1 MGIWPAES
9 MRREETMNHLLR
21 IIHERVAGLD
31 VHKKTVVATRMQV
44 TAEGR
49 VDWET
54 QTFGTTTP
62 DLLALHD
69 WLAEWACTHVAMEST
84 GDYWKPVFNLLEDDF
99 EMLLVNA
106 QHVKHVPGR
115 KTDVCDAEWL
125 AELLLHGL
133 LTPSFIPPK
142 PQRALRDLTR
152 YRTKLIQ
159 ERTRVVNRVQ
169 KLLEGANI
177 KLASVATDMM
187 GVSARAM
194 LEEIAAGQT
203 DPRLMAEL
211 ARGRMRNKIPELEKA
226 LTGLVG
232 PHHRFLLAKQLA
244 HIDFL
249 DQQIGDIGAE
259 IARWFEMQSQQPG
272 GKGGVNTNGESDTP
286 GTPPVD
292 EETPLTWDEAI
303 TLLDTIPGVDRKT
316 AEDMLAEMGLDMG
329 QYPTAKHLASWAGL
343 SPGNRQSGG
352 KRYSGRTRKGNR
364 TLSSVTVQAAWSAV
378 RTKDTFLKSRYHR
391 LAARRGKKR
400 AIVAIA
406 HSILTSAW
414 HMLTY
419 RQPYQELGGD
429 YFDQRRKETKVS
441 YLTRQLE
448 KLTGGSVRIE
458 LQVAAA

>member
-1 MGIWPAES
+1 ME
-9 MRREETMNHLLR
+9 
-21 IIHERVAGLD
+21 
-31 VHKKTVVATRMQV
+31 
-44 TAEGR
+44 
-49 VDWET
+49 WET
-54 QTFGTTTP
+54 RTFGTTTP

-69 WLAEWACTHVAMEST
+69 WLAEWSCTHVAMEST

-99 EMLLVNA
+99 EVLLVNA

-133 LTPSFIPPK
+133 LKPSFIPPK

-152 YRTKLIQ
+152 YRTKLVQ
-159 ERTRVVNRVQ
+159 ERVRVVNRVQ

-177 KLASVATDMM
+177 KLASVATDVM

-203 DPRLMAEL
+203 DSKLMADL

-226 LTGLVG
+226 LTGLVN
-232 PHHRFLLAKQLA
+232 PHHRFLLTKQLT

-249 DQQIGDIGAE
+249 DEQIDDIGGE
-259 IARWFEMQSQQPG
+259 ITRWFETQSQRPG
-272 GKGGVNTNGESDTP
+272 EVGNGSGSESDTP
-286 GTPPVD
+286 ETAPS
-292 EETPLTWDEAI
+292 EEEAPLTWEEAVA
-303 TLLDTIPGVDRKT
+303 LLDTIPGVNRKT

-329 QYPTAKHLASWAGL
+329 QYPTDKHLASWAGL
-343 SPGNRQSGG
+343 APGNRQSGG

-378 RTKDTFLKSRYHR
+378 RTKDTFLKARYHR

-400 AIVAIA
+400 AIVAVA
-406 HSILTSAW
+406 HSILT
-414 HMLTY
+414 
-419 RQPYQELGGD
+419 EG
-429 YFDQRRKETKVS
+429 KEFVCHTNFQHIIQH
-441 YLTRQLE
+441 L
-448 KLTGGSVRIE
+448 
-458 LQVAAA
+458 

>member
-1 MGIWPAES
+1 
-9 MRREETMNHLLR
+9 MNHLLR
-21 IIHERVAGLD
+21 IMYKRVAGLD

-44 TAEGR
+44 TEEGR
-49 VDWET
+49 LEWET
-54 QTFGTTTP
+54 ETFGTTTP
-62 DLLALHD
+62 ELLELYD
-69 WLAEWACTHVAMEST
+69 WLAEWGCTHVAMEST
-84 GDYWKPVFNLLEDDF
+84 GDYWKPVYNLLEDDF
-99 EMLLVNA
+99 EVLLVNA

-115 KTDVCDAEWL
+115 KTDVLDSEWL

-133 LTPSFIPPK
+133 LKPSFIPPK

-152 YRTKLIQ
+152 YRTKLVQ
-159 ERTRVVNRVQ
+159 ERVRVVNRVQ

-177 KLASVATDMM
+177 KLASVATDVM

-194 LEEIAAGQT
+194 LAEIAAGQT
-203 DPRLMAEL
+203 DPKLMADL

-226 LTGLVG
+226 LTGLVN
-232 PHHRFLLAKQLA
+232 PHHRFLLTKQLA

-249 DQQIGDIGAE
+249 DEQIDDIGGE
-259 IARWFEMQSQQPG
+259 IARWFETQSQRPG
-272 GKGGVNTNGESDTP
+272 EGGNGSGRESGTETP
-286 GTPPVD
+286 SS
-292 EETPLTWDEAI
+292 EEEAPLTWEEAVA
-303 TLLDTIPGVDRKT
+303 LLDTIPGVNRKT

-329 QYPTAKHLASWAGL
+329 QYPTDKHLASWAGL
-343 SPGNRQSGG
+343 APGNRQSGG

-378 RTKDTFLKSRYHR
+378 RTKDTFLKARYHR

-400 AIVAIA
+400 AIVAVA

-419 RQPYQELGGD
+419 RQPYQELGSD
-429 YFDQRRKETKVS
+429 YFDQRRKEAKVN

-448 KLTGGSVRIE
+448 KLTGGAVRIE
-458 LQVAAA
+458 LQVATV

>member
-1 MGIWPAES
+1 
-9 MRREETMNHLLR
+9 MNNLLR
-21 IIHERVAGLD
+21 IMYERVAGLD
-31 VHKKTVVATRMQV
+31 VHKKTVVATRMRV
-44 TAEGR
+44 TEEER
-49 VDWET
+49 LEWET
-54 QTFGTTTP
+54 ETFGTTTP
-62 DLLALHD
+62 ELLELHD
-69 WLAEWACTHVAMEST
+69 WLTEWDCTHVAMEST
-84 GDYWKPVFNLLEDDF
+84 GDYWKPVYNLLEDDF
-99 EMLLVNA
+99 EVLLVNA

-115 KTDVCDAEWL
+115 KTDVLDSEWL

-133 LTPSFIPPK
+133 LKPSFIPPK

-152 YRTKLIQ
+152 YRTKLVQ

-177 KLASVATDMM
+177 KLASVATDIM

-194 LEEIAAGQT
+194 LEEIAVGQT
-203 DPRLMAEL
+203 DPKLMAEL

-249 DQQIGDIGAE
+249 DEQINDIGGE
-259 IARWFEMQSQQPG
+259 IARWFETQSQRPG
-272 GKGGVNTNGESDTP
+272 EGGNGNGSESDTP
-286 GTPPVD
+286 ETPAS
-292 EETPLTWDEAI
+292 EEESPLTWEEAVA
-303 TLLDTIPGVDRKT
+303 LLDTIPGVNRKT
-316 AEDMLAEMGLDMG
+316 AEDMLAEMGLDMS
-329 QYPTAKHLASWAGL
+329 QFPTDKHLASWAGL
-343 SPGNRQSGG
+343 APGNRQSGG

-378 RTKDTFLKSRYHR
+378 RTRDTFLKSRYHR

-400 AIVAIA
+400 AIVAVA

-419 RQPYQELGGD
+419 RQPYHELGGD
-429 YFDQRRKETKVS
+429 YFDQRRKDAKVS

-448 KLTGGSVRIE
+448 KLTGGAVRIE
-458 LQVAAA
+458 LQVAAVA

>member
-9 MRREETMNHLLR
+9 MRRKETMNNLLR

-31 VHKKTVVATRMQV
+31 VHKKTVVATRLRI
-44 TAEGR
+44 TEDERLA
-49 VDWET
+49 WET

-62 DLLALHD
+62 DLLTLHD

-99 EMLLVNA
+99 EVLLVNA

-133 LTPSFIPPK
+133 LTASFIPPK

-177 KLASVATDMM
+177 KLASVATDVM

-211 ARGRMRNKIPELEKA
+211 AKGRMRNKISELEKA
-226 LTGLVG
+226 LTGLVNT
-232 PHHRFLLAKQLA
+232 HHRFLLAKQLA

-249 DQQIGDIGAE
+249 DEQIADIGAE
-259 IARWFEMQSQQPG
+259 IARWFETRSQRPG
-272 GKGGVNTNGESDTP
+272 GRGGVGTNSESDVP
-286 GTPPVD
+286 AD
-292 EETPLTWDEAI
+292 EETPLTWEEAVA
-303 TLLDTIPGVDRKT
+303 LLDTMPGVNRKT
-316 AEDMLAEMGLDMG
+316 AEDMLAEMGLDMS
-329 QYPTAKHLASWAGL
+329 QYPTDKHLASWAGL

-364 TLSSVTVQAAWSAV
+364 PLSSVMVQAAWSATRV
-378 RTKDTFLKSRYHR
+378 KDSFLKSKYHR

-406 HSILTSAW
+406 HSMLTSAW

-429 YFDQRRKETKVS
+429 YFDQRKKEAKVG

-448 KLTGGSVRIE
+448 KLTGGAVRIE

>member
-9 MRREETMNHLLR
+9 MRRKVTMNHLLN

-31 VHKKTVVATRMQV
+31 VHKKTVVATRMHV
-44 TAEGR
+44 TADGR
-49 VDWET
+49 LDWET

-62 DLLALHD
+62 DLLTLHD
-69 WLAEWACTHVAMEST
+69 WLAERSCTHVAMEST

-99 EMLLVNA
+99 EVLLVNA

-133 LTPSFIPPK
+133 LTASFIPPK

-177 KLASVATDMM
+177 KLASVATDVM

-194 LEEIAAGQT
+194 LAEIAAGQT

-249 DQQIGDIGAE
+249 DEQIADIGAE
-259 IARWFEMQSQQPG
+259 IARWFETQSQQPG
-272 GKGGVNTNGESDTP
+272 GKGDVGTNSESDTP
-286 GTPPVD
+286 TD
-292 EETPLTWDEAI
+292 EETPLTWEEAVA
-303 TLLDTIPGVDRKT
+303 LLDTIPGVDRKT

-329 QYPTAKHLASWAGL
+329 QYPTDKHLTSWAGL

-364 TLSSVTVQAAWSAV
+364 TLSSVMVQAAWSAT
-378 RTKDTFLKSRYHR
+378 RAKDTFLKSRYHR

-400 AIVAIA
+400 AIVATA
-406 HSILTSAW
+406 CSMLRSAW

-429 YFDQRRKETKVS
+429 YFDQRRKDAKVS

-448 KLTGGSVRIE
+448 KLTGGAVRIE
-458 LQVAAA
+458 LQAIAAA